1 MKKIR
6 ASIVIGIIL
15 IINILFYYKNFIYKL
30 ALDQRPRLILLLL
43 AVLFTTAIELAVLLS
58 FTSRVYRAAVI
69 AIAGLAKIVA
79 SVFYAE
85 FANFNLL
92 SRLGQAKE
100 LKGTGP
106 VIIENISTFLIA
118 IIILS
123 LINIVLVMTS
133 EKKKGSVKRSAT
145 LIGLAALLII
155 APQYLYGSIF
165 GTELYST
172 IAMSKV
178 KRIVDERAMQ
188 DETMEMDARRE
199 FRERKFTSNDFTG
212 LAKGKNII
220 VIQCES
226 LQNTFVN
233 KEYNG
238 QEITPFM
245 NRLIK
250 DEGSIYFDNYF
261 ELLGMGNTSDAE
273 FVSLNGIYPS
283 LKEQAYKLYEDC
295 DNYGLFTSAKDHGY
309 RTMAFHGN
317 TGKFYDRRHFYEEL
331 GVDDIMLGEEF
342 TQDEIINM
350 GLSDKSF
357 FKQSLAKFKD
367 AAQKGDKFFSFM
379 ITLTTHTP
387 FILPEELASIKPL
400 PGDEDDYVY
409 RYAKCARY
417 TDEALESFFKDLDEL
432 GLLDDT
438 VIVVYGD
445 HHAMT
450 VKNAERQESIKKW
463 LGKELDYDEMMNI
476 PLLIRAPGYK
486 GNVQRHNIGSQLDLY
501 ATLINLLD
509 WDKTKY
515 PNMGVDLLDDEA
527 SKDNIVFPLT
537 HLDKGSFI
545 TDETLFVYPRD
556 RIFDHGRYID
566 RKTRKELPIA
576 EAKELSKRAVITTN
590 YGYGLATT
598 NKLLNLVEKT
608 SEEDKSTR

>member
-6 ASIVIGIIL
+6 AGIVTGIVF

-69 AIAGLAKIVA
+69 AIAGLVKIVA

-123 LINIVLVMTS
+123 LINIVIVMTS
-133 EKKKGSVKRSAT
+133 EKKKSSAKNT
-145 LIGLAALLII
+145 AIGLGLAALLII

-188 DETMEMDARRE
+188 DESMEMDARRE
-199 FRERKFTSNDFTG
+199 FSERKFTSNDFTG

-226 LQNTFVN
+226 LQNTFVK

-245 NRLIK
+245 NSLIG

-273 FVSLNGIYPS
+273 FVSLNGLYPS
-283 LKEQAYKLYEDC
+283 LKGQAYKLYEDC
-295 DNYGLFTSAKDHGY
+295 DNYGLFTAAKDHGY

-357 FKQSLAKFKD
+357 FKQSMAKYKD
-367 AAQKGDKFFSFM
+367 AAQNGDKFFSFM

-387 FILPEELASIKPL
+387 FILPDELASIKPL

-438 VIVVYGD
+438 VIVIYGD

-476 PLLIRAPGYK
+476 PLLIRVPGYK

-545 TDETLFVYPRD
+545 TDDTLFVYPRD

-566 RKTRKELPIA
+566 RKTRKALPIA

-598 NKLLNLVEKT
+598 NKLLDLVEKT
-608 SEEDKSTR
+608 YSEDKSKR

>member
-1 MKKIR
+1 MKKKR
-6 ASIVIGIIL
+6 ASIAVGIVF

-123 LINIVLVMTS
+123 LINIVIVMTS
-133 EKKKGSVKRSAT
+133 EKKNSSAKNT
-145 LIGLAALLII
+145 AIGLGLAALLII

-188 DETMEMDARRE
+188 DETMEMDVARE
-199 FRERKFTSNDFTG
+199 FCERKFTSNDFTG
-212 LAKGKNII
+212 LVKGKNII

-238 QEITPFM
+238 EKITPFM

-273 FVSLNGIYPS
+273 FVSLNGLYPS
-283 LKEQAYKLYEDC
+283 LKGQAYKLYDDC

-357 FKQSLAKFKD
+357 FKQSMAKYKD
-367 AAQKGDKFFSFM
+367 AAQNGDKFFSFM

-387 FILPEELASIKPL
+387 FILPDELASIKPI

-417 TDEALESFFKDLDEL
+417 TDEAIESFFNDLDEL

-438 VIVVYGD
+438 VIVIYGD

-476 PLLIRAPGYK
+476 PLVIHVPGLEK
-486 GNVQRHNIGSQLDLY
+486 NVQRHNIGSQLDLY
-501 ATLINLLD
+501 ATVINLLD

-545 TDETLFVYPRD
+545 TDETFFVYPRD

-566 RKTRKELPIA
+566 RKTRKDLPIA
-576 EAKELSKRAVITTN
+576 EAKDLSKRAVITTN

-598 NKLLNLVEKT
+598 NKLLDLVEKT
-608 SEEDKSTR
+608 YSEDKSKR

>member
-6 ASIVIGIIL
+6 ASIVTGIIF

-30 ALDQRPRLILLLL
+30 ALDQRPRLILLTL
-43 AVLFTTAIELAVLLS
+43 AIILTSAIELAVLFA

-69 AIAGLAKIVA
+69 AVAGFAKIAA

-85 FANFNLL
+85 FANFDLF
-92 SRLGQAKE
+92 SRLGQTKE

-106 VIIENISTFLIA
+106 VIRENISLFLIV
-118 IIILS
+118 IILLS

-145 LIGLAALLII
+145 FLGLAALLII
-155 APQYLYGSIF
+155 APQYLFGSIF

-172 IAMSKV
+172 IAMSKL
-178 KRIVDERAMQ
+178 KRTVDERAMY
-188 DETMEMDARRE
+188 DESMEMDARRE

-238 QEITPFM
+238 EEITPFM
-245 NRLIK
+245 NSLIK

-273 FVSLNGIYPS
+273 FVSLNGLYPS
-283 LKEQAYKLYEDC
+283 LKGQAYKLYEGC

-357 FKQSLAKFKD
+357 FKQSMAKYKD
-367 AAQKGDKFFSFM
+367 AAQNGDKFFSFM

-417 TDEALESFFKDLDEL
+417 TDEAIESFFNELDEL

-438 VIVVYGD
+438 VIVIYGD

-476 PLLIRAPGYK
+476 PLVIRVPGYK
-486 GNVQRHNIGSQLDLY
+486 GNTQRHNIGSQLDLY

-545 TDETLFVYPRD
+545 TDDTLFVYPRD
-556 RIFDHGRYID
+556 RIFEHGRYID
-566 RKTRKELPIA
+566 RKTRKDLPIA

-590 YGYGLATT
+590 YGYGLATA
-598 NKLLNLVEKT
+598 NKLLDLVEKT

>member
-6 ASIVIGIIL
+6 VSIVIGIIL

-43 AVLFTTAIELAVLLS
+43 AVFFTTAIELAVLLS

-100 LKGTGP
+100 LSGTGP

-123 LINIVLVMTS
+123 LINIVIVMTS
-133 EKKKGSVKRSAT
+133 EKKKSSAKNT
-145 LIGLAALLII
+145 AIGLGLAALLII

-188 DETMEMDARRE
+188 DETMEMDVARE
-199 FRERKFTSNDFTG
+199 FSERKFTSNDFTG

-226 LQNTFVN
+226 LQNTFVK

-245 NRLIK
+245 NSLIG

-273 FVSLNGIYPS
+273 FVSLNGLYPS
-283 LKEQAYKLYEDC
+283 LKGQAYKLYEDC

-317 TGKFYDRRHFYEEL
+317 TGKFYDRRKFYEEL

-357 FKQSLAKFKD
+357 FKQSMAKYKD
-367 AAQKGDKFFSFM
+367 AAQNGDKFFSFM

-387 FILPEELASIKPL
+387 FILTEELSSIKPL

-417 TDEALESFFKDLDEL
+417 TDEAIESFFKDLDEL

-438 VIVVYGD
+438 VIVLYGD

-476 PLLIRAPGYK
+476 PLVIHVPGLEK
-486 GNVQRHNIGSQLDLY
+486 NVQRHNIGSQLDLY

-545 TDETLFVYPRD
+545 TDDTLFVYPRD

-566 RKTRKELPIA
+566 RKTRKALPIA

-598 NKLLNLVEKT
+598 NKLLDLVEKT
-608 SEEDKSTR
+608 YSEDKSKR

>member
-1 MKKIR
+1 MKKKR
-6 ASIVIGIIL
+6 LGIVIGIL
-15 IINILFYYKNFIYKL
+15 FIINILFYYKNFIYKL

-43 AVLFTTAIELAVLLS
+43 AVFFTTVIELAVLLA

-69 AIAGLAKIVA
+69 AIAGLAKIAA

-123 LINIVLVMTS
+123 LINIVIVMTS
-133 EKKKGSVKRSAT
+133 EKKKSSAKSAAIG
-145 LIGLAALLII
+145 LGLAALLII
-155 APQYLYGSIF
+155 APQYLFGSIF

-188 DETMEMDARRE
+188 DETMEMDVARE
-199 FRERKFTSNDFTG
+199 FSERKFTQNDFTG

-226 LQNTFVN
+226 LQNTFVK

-238 QEITPFM
+238 EEITPFM
-245 NRLIK
+245 NRLIG

-273 FVSLNGIYPS
+273 FVSLNGLYPS
-283 LKEQAYKLYEDC
+283 LKGQAYKLYEDC
-295 DNYGLFTSAKDHGY
+295 DNYGLFTAAKDHGY

-317 TGKFYDRRHFYEEL
+317 TGKFYDRRKFYEEL

-350 GLSDKSF
+350 GLADKSF

-417 TDEALESFFKDLDEL
+417 TDEAIESFFKDLDEL
-432 GLLDDT
+432 GLLDET
-438 VIVVYGD
+438 VIVIYGD

-463 LGKELDYDEMMNI
+463 LGKELD
-476 PLLIRAPGYK
+476 
-486 GNVQRHNIGSQLDLY
+486 
-501 ATLINLLD
+501 
-509 WDKTKY
+509 
-515 PNMGVDLLDDEA
+515 
-527 SKDNIVFPLT
+527 
-537 HLDKGSFI
+537 
-545 TDETLFVYPRD
+545 
-556 RIFDHGRYID
+556 
-566 RKTRKELPIA
+566 
-576 EAKELSKRAVITTN
+576 
-590 YGYGLATT
+590 
-598 NKLLNLVEKT
+598 
-608 SEEDKSTR
+608 

>member
-1 MKKIR
+1 M
-6 ASIVIGIIL
+6 
-15 IINILFYYKNFIYKL
+15 
-30 ALDQRPRLILLLL
+30 DQRPRLILLTL
-43 AVLFTTAIELAVLLS
+43 AIILTSAIELAVLLA

-69 AIAGLAKIVA
+69 AVAGFAKIAA

-85 FANFNLL
+85 FANFDLF
-92 SRLGQAKE
+92 SRFGQTKE

-106 VIIENISTFLIA
+106 VIRENISVFLIA

-133 EKKKGSVKRSAT
+133 EKKKGSVKRSAIG
-145 LIGLAALLII
+145 IGLAALLII

-172 IAMSKV
+172 IAMSKL
-178 KRIVDERAMQ
+178 KRIVDERAMY
-188 DETMEMDARRE
+188 DESVEMDARRE

-238 QEITPFM
+238 EEITPFM
-245 NRLIK
+245 NSLIK

-273 FVSLNGIYPS
+273 FVSLNGLYPS
-283 LKEQAYKLYEDC
+283 LKGQAYKLYEGC
-295 DNYGLFTSAKDHGY
+295 DNYGLLTSAKDHGY
-309 RTMAFHGN
+309 RTMVFHGN

-350 GLSDKSF
+350 GLADKSF
-357 FKQSLAKFKD
+357 FKQSMAKYKD
-367 AAQKGDKFFSFM
+367 AAQNGDKFFSFM

-417 TDEALESFFKDLDEL
+417 TDEAIESFFKDLDEL

-438 VIVVYGD
+438 VIVLYGD

-476 PLLIRAPGYK
+476 PLVIHVPGLEK
-486 GNVQRHNIGSQLDLY
+486 NVQRHNIGSQLDLY

-545 TDETLFVYPRD
+545 TDDTLFVYPRD
-556 RIFDHGRYID
+556 RIFEHGRYIN
-566 RKTRKELPIA
+566 RKTRKDLPIA

-598 NKLLNLVEKT
+598 NKLLDLVEKT
-608 SEEDKSTR
+608 YSEDKSKR

>member
-1 MKKIR
+1 MKKKR
-6 ASIVIGIIL
+6 ASIVICIVF

-30 ALDQRPRLILLLL
+30 ALDQRPRLILLTL
-43 AVLFTTAIELAVLLS
+43 AIILTSAIELAVLFA

-69 AIAGLAKIVA
+69 ALAGFAKIGA

-85 FANFNLL
+85 FANFDLF
-92 SRLGQAKE
+92 SRLDQAKE

-106 VIIENISTFLIA
+106 VIRKNISVFLIV

-123 LINIVLVMTS
+123 LINIAVVLRS
-133 EKKKGSVKRSAT
+133 EKKKGSVKRSAIG
-145 LIGLAALLII
+145 IGLAALLII

-172 IAMSKV
+172 IAMSKL
-178 KRIVDERAMQ
+178 KRIVDERAMY
-188 DETMEMDARRE
+188 DESIEMDVARE

-238 QEITPFM
+238 EEITPFM
-245 NRLIK
+245 NSLIK

-273 FVSLNGIYPS
+273 FVSLNGLYPS
-283 LKEQAYKLYEDC
+283 LKGQAYKLYEGC
-295 DNYGLFTSAKDHGY
+295 DNCGLFTSAKDHGY

-357 FKQSLAKFKD
+357 FKQSLVKYKD
-367 AAQKGDKFFSFM
+367 AAQNGDKFFSFM

-417 TDEALESFFKDLDEL
+417 TDEAIESFFKDLDEL

-438 VIVVYGD
+438 VIVIYGD

-476 PLLIRAPGYK
+476 PLVIRVPGYK
-486 GNVQRHNIGSQLDLY
+486 GNTQRHNIGSQLDLY

-545 TDETLFVYPRD
+545 TDDTLFVYPRD

-590 YGYGLATT
+590 YGYGLATA
-598 NKLLNLVEKT
+598 NKLLDLVEKT
-608 SEEDKSTR
+608 SEKDKSTR

>member
-1 MKKIR
+1 MKKKR
-6 ASIVIGIIL
+6 LGIVLGIIFL
-15 IINILFYYKNFIYKL
+15 INILFYYKNFIYKL
-30 ALDQRPRLILLLL
+30 ALDQRPRLILLLI
-43 AVLFTTAIELAVLLS
+43 AVLLTTAIELAVLLA
-58 FTSRVYRAAVI
+58 FTSRVYRAFVVAV
-69 AIAGLAKIVA
+69 AGFAKIAA

-85 FANFNLL
+85 FANFDLF
-92 SRLGQAKE
+92 SRLGQTKE

-106 VIIENISTFLIA
+106 VIRENISAFLIA

-123 LINIVLVMTS
+123 LINIVLVLTS
-133 EKKKGSVKRSAT
+133 EKKKSNAKSSAIG
-145 LIGLAALLII
+145 LGLAALLIV
-155 APQYLYGSIF
+155 APQYLFGSIF

-172 IAMSKV
+172 IAMSKI
-178 KRIVDERAMQ
+178 KRDIDERNIY
-188 DETMEMDARRE
+188 DENMEMDVARE
-199 FRERKFTSNDFTG
+199 FSERKFTQNDFTG

-226 LQNTFVN
+226 LQNTFVK

-238 QEITPFM
+238 QEITPLM
-245 NRLIK
+245 NSLIG

-273 FVSLNGIYPS
+273 FVSLNGLYPM
-283 LKEQAYKLYEDC
+283 LKGQAYKLYEDC
-295 DNYGLFTSAKDHGY
+295 DNYGLFTAAKDYGY

-317 TGKFYDRRHFYEEL
+317 TGKFYDRRKFYEEL

-350 GLSDKSF
+350 GLADKSF

-367 AAQKGDKFFSFM
+367 AAQNGNKFFSFM

-417 TDEALESFFKDLDEL
+417 TDEAIEDFYKDLDEL
-432 GLLDDT
+432 GLLDET
-438 VIVVYGD
+438 VIVIYGD

-476 PLLIRAPGYK
+476 PLLIRVPGYK
-486 GNVQRHNIGSQLDLY
+486 GNAQRHNIGSQLDLY

-566 RKTRKELPIA
+566 RKTRKDLPIA

-598 NKLLNLVEKT
+598 NRLLDLVEKT
-608 SEEDKSTR
+608 SEGDKSKR

>member
-6 ASIVIGIIL
+6 AGIVTGIVF

-123 LINIVLVMTS
+123 LINIVIVMTS
-133 EKKKGSVKRSAT
+133 EKKKSSAKNT
-145 LIGLAALLII
+145 AIGLGLAALLII

-199 FRERKFTSNDFTG
+199 FSERKFTSNDFTG
-212 LAKGKNII
+212 LANGKNII

-226 LQNTFVN
+226 LQNTFV
-233 KEYNG
+233 KKKYNG

-245 NRLIK
+245 NSLIG

-273 FVSLNGIYPS
+273 FVSLNGLYPS
-283 LKEQAYKLYEDC
+283 LKGQAYKLYEDC
-295 DNYGLFTSAKDHGY
+295 DNYGLFTAAKDHGY

-317 TGKFYDRRHFYEEL
+317 TGKFYDRRKFYEEF

-357 FKQSLAKFKD
+357 FKQSMAKYKD
-367 AAQKGDKFFSFM
+367 AAQNGDKFFSFM

-417 TDEALESFFKDLDEL
+417 TDEAIESFFKDLDEL

-438 VIVVYGD
+438 VI
-445 HHAMT
+445 
-450 VKNAERQESIKKW
+450 
-463 LGKELDYDEMMNI
+463 
-476 PLLIRAPGYK
+476 
-486 GNVQRHNIGSQLDLY
+486 
-501 ATLINLLD
+501 
-509 WDKTKY
+509 
-515 PNMGVDLLDDEA
+515 
-527 SKDNIVFPLT
+527 
-537 HLDKGSFI
+537 
-545 TDETLFVYPRD
+545 
-556 RIFDHGRYID
+556 
-566 RKTRKELPIA
+566 
-576 EAKELSKRAVITTN
+576 
-590 YGYGLATT
+590 
-598 NKLLNLVEKT
+598 
-608 SEEDKSTR
+608 